1 MDMTELGFV
10 PVAAIVVLAFLVG
23 LTWKKADRLNDKW
36 IPIVCGV
43 AGAGLGIVGML
54 TMPDFPAADYISA
67 AAVGIVSGLAATGF
81 DQAIKQMSKKTEID
95 YKTGYFNAIDEK
107 MKLLEEL
114 EKIGEALGAK
124 YFFGYEFEDGTNI

>member
-1 MDMTELGFV
+1 MEIMGLAGVTAITIICYLIGEVVKLLPLDNKWV
-10 PVAAIVVLAFLVG
+10 PAI
-23 LTWKKADRLNDKW
+23 
-36 IPIVCGV
+36 CGV

-81 DQAIKQMSKKTEID
+81 DQAIKQMSNKTEID

-114 EKIGEALGAK
+114 EKIEQNNGKGE
-124 YFFGYEFEDGTNI
+124 